1 MRLNVGKNKN
11 KNNDG
16 TTDKDLSTVVLW
28 SALDTILVVSVMHL
42 IEMYAVILIMA
53 KYSVT
58 KCTND
63 KQKSRHKKL
72 SGEKI

>member
-42 IEMYAVILIMA
+42 IEHYNVCGNLDNGKIVSY
-53 KYSVT
+53 KV
-58 KCTND
+58 
-63 KQKSRHKKL
+63 HK
-72 SGEKI
+72 

>member
-42 IEMYAVILIMA
+42 IEHCNVCGNLDNGKIVSYKV
-53 KYSVT
+53 
-58 KCTND
+58 
-63 KQKSRHKKL
+63 HK
-72 SGEKI
+72 